1 MTQPPTIFG
10 SAAFG
15 RLLVER
21 PLVAMDIGARR
32 GFVAD
37 LLPIATAVDA
47 VGFEPDQ
54 DECDRLNR
62 AARDQSGPWR
72 SLRFLPTA
80 LAREAGQRDLHVT
93 RAGGTSSMLMARPGI
108 GARYVREDYFT
119 VEHTAK
125 VDTLALDDALA
136 RFEIGNPA
144 SMKVDVEGMEKEV
157 FDGGARML
165 ERVLAVRTEV
175 AFLQVRN
182 GQPLYHEIDAL
193 LRDYGLLPFGFV
205 ELHDWRRTTRQ
216 KHPLAGRR
224 PLPFSRGQL
233 VHGDVIYLRDTEAMG
248 NSDAEDIDRMVQ
260 LAALAL
266 CYDFVD
272 EAAAILRRAPVSS
285 VLRRDGGFAMEPTLA
300 AISRNL
306 AGRYRKRRRRERW
319 LGFKA
324 AMHRMLGRC

>member
-1 MTQPPTIFG
+1 
-10 SAAFG
+10 
-15 RLLVER
+15 
-21 PLVAMDIGARR
+21 
-32 GFVAD
+32 
-37 LLPIATAVDA
+37 
-47 VGFEPDQ
+47 
-54 DECDRLNR
+54 
-62 AARDQSGPWR
+62 
-72 SLRFLPTA
+72 
-80 LAREAGQRDLHVT
+80 
-93 RAGGTSSMLMARPGI
+93 MLMARPGI
-108 GARYVREDYFT
+108 GARYMREDYFT

-144 SMKVDVEGMEKEV
+144 YMKIDVEGMEKEV

-205 ELHDWRRTTRQ
+205 ELHDWRRTTR
-216 KHPLAGRR
+216 KKNPLSGRW

-233 VHGDVIYLRDTEAMG
+233 VHGDVIYLRDSDTMDD
-248 NSDAEDIDRMVQ
+248 SDAEDIDRMVQ

-272 EAAAILRRAPVSS
+272 EAAAILRREPVFSE
-285 VLRRDGGFAMEPTLA
+285 LRRHRGIAVESTLA
-300 AISRNL
+300 AISHNL
-306 AGRYRKRRRRERW
+306 AGRYRKHRRRELW
-319 LGFKA
+319 LGCKA
-324 AMHRMLGRC
+324 VMHRMMGRC